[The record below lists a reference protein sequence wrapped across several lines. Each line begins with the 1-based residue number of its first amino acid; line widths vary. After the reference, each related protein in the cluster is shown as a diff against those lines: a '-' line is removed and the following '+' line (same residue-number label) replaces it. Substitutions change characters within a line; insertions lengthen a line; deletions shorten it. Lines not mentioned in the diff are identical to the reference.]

1 MQNPL
6 TNDTQYQAANYS
18 TEFAPVDIVDL
29 VPEIEKENQRQSDA
43 LDKRIASQRAND
55 QRRIT
60 IAEQPSGLEELG
72 KFSET
77 LTKSLVEIQ
86 DKRNK
91 AAMQR
96 GLMLALSEGISPEEQ
111 AQFDADEAVLTEGK
125 VEADKAAEELQA
137 QTGDVFLADRVRGLS
152 GWEKYGYTKGMVQNG
167 AANYSLYVAKEAPN
181 VSLQIGNRTVTFENA
196 ETPEEFAALRS
207 YLSSK
212 YVEQFQGINPALL
225 NKYLFETIRREDAT
239 AAINFAATV
248 TKRREAELA
257 LERSDGLIG
266 QLNSGTPQAISDFIL
281 NHPKGVQLGRAEM
294 VEIVKAGIENGSID
308 PQQLLN
314 ALDETVT
321 TSGGYTGPLSGL
333 SASIY
338 KPLQEAAQA
347 AIRQDVQDRA
357 NDLKAAQMT
366 FTMDAKEALLQ
377 IVKSGRQPTDA
388 DIKAL
393 EDKWN
398 ENFTGTPFPTD
409 LNNVITVEQSDVQ
422 GHKDRL
428 DALLVTRNGILLETD
443 LANAPYAVREQYQEY
458 VDKGKAINAMPQQTK
473 ADIDRDIKANVKQ
486 NNLYLDGNKE
496 INAAGEEIVR
506 RARDDAHAL
515 YAQYITDGYSEK
527 DARDAALAD
536 VAKRMQRGDYT
547 KPREVGDSAL
557 SDRLQQAR
565 KDISANPAVISTKI
579 FLNEEER
586 AATQKA
592 LQKGSREQ
600 LPRALRLLAAQAGID
615 PWTFAVEQ
623 MNAANITITLPEQR
637 PQSEDAVDKVSPEI
651 QALLRR
657 SPSVSRTTRAVLE
670 SNLEGDAKWF
680 LDQVASRES
689 SAHGDYDAM
698 NTGGSGMGPNNTARG
713 SANSCDVT
721 GCLSQ
726 MTIGEVMSLQSQGQI
741 FAAGRYQFIP
751 DTLAETVKQLGLSMD
766 TPFDAATQDALAIGR
781 LTWRLS
787 VQNSTTGLRNEWQ
800 GLWHESDT
808 KVTEMLDVGQDIVS
822 VYRRPEYIL
831 PALRST

>member
-6 TNDTQYQAANYS
+6 TNDVQYQAANYS

-29 VPEIEKENQRQSDA
+29 VPEIEKENKRQSDA
-43 LDKRIASQRAND
+43 FDKRIASQKAND
-55 QRRIT
+55 QRRID
-60 IAEQPSGLEELG
+60 IASKPSALEELG

-77 LTKSLVEIQ
+77 LSKSLVDIQ

-96 GLMLALSEGISPEEQ
+96 GLMKALSEGVSPEEQ
-111 AQFDADEAVLTEGK
+111 AQFDADEATLTEGK
-125 VEADKAAEELQA
+125 IEADKAAEEIQA
-137 QTGDVFLADRVRGLS
+137 QTGDVFIADKVRGLS
-152 GWEKYGYTKGMVQNG
+152 GWEKYGYTKGLVQNG
-167 AANYSLYVAKEAPN
+167 AANYSLYVATEAPN

-225 NKYLFETIRREDAT
+225 NKYLFDRIRREDAT

-248 TKRREAELA
+248 TKKREAELA
-257 LERSDGLIG
+257 LGRSDALIG
-266 QLNSGTPQAISDFIL
+266 QLNSATPQAISNFIL
-281 NHPKGVQLGRAEM
+281 NHPKGVQMGRAEM
-294 VEIVKAGIENGSID
+294 VQIITAGIESGAVD

-333 SASIY
+333 SATIY

-357 NDLKAAQMT
+357 NDLKATQMT
-366 FTMDAKEALLQ
+366 FTMDAKEALAE
-377 IVKSGRQPTDA
+377 IVRSGRIPTDA
-388 DIKAL
+388 DIQAL
-393 EDKWN
+393 TDKWN
-398 ENFTGTPFPTD
+398 KEFPGTPFPTD
-409 LNNVITVEQSDVQ
+409 LSNVITVETAEIQ
-422 GHKDRL
+422 GHEDRL
-428 DALLVTRNGILLETD
+428 DALIITRNGILLESD
-443 LANAPYAVREQYQEY
+443 VANAPYAVREKYQEY

-473 ADIDRDIKANVKQ
+473 TDIDRDIKANVKK
-486 NNLYLDGNKE
+486 NTLFLDGNKE
-496 INAAGEEIVR
+496 INEVGEEIVR
-506 RARDDAHAL
+506 RARDDAHSL
-515 YAQYITDGYSEK
+515 YAQYITDGYSGK

-536 VAKRMQRGDYT
+536 VAKMIERGDYN

-557 SDRLQQAR
+557 SDRLQEAR
-565 KDISANPAVISTKI
+565 TDIAANPAVISTKI
-579 FLNEEER
+579 FLNQEER

-592 LQKGSREQ
+592 LEKGSRSE
-600 LPRALRLLAAQAGID
+600 LPRTLRLLAAQAGID
-615 PWTFAVEQ
+615 PWTFATEQ
-623 MNAANITITLPEQR
+623 MKAANITVTLPEQQ
-637 PQSEDAVDKVSPEI
+637 PQSERDVDKLSPEI
-651 QALLRR
+651 QSLLRR
-657 SPSVSRTTRAVLE
+657 SPSASRTTRAALE

-680 LDQVASRES
+680 LDQVASKES
-689 SAHGDYDAM
+689 ASYGDYDAM

-726 MTIGEVMSLQSQGQI
+726 MTLGEVMSLQSQGQI

-751 DTLAETVKQLGLSMD
+751 DTLRDTVKQLGLSMD

-787 VQNSTTGLRNEWQ
+787 VQNSTIGLRNEWQ
-800 GLWHESDT
+800 GLWHVSDT
-808 KVTEMLDVGQDIVS
+808 KVNEMLDVGQDIVS